1 MAFTLRRNELLPG
14 QKRMGIG
21 PVVADIGLIGW
32 FIFSL
37 FPIVWMVILALKNAE
52 EQTTTYF
59 QFSPTWSN
67 FATVVSDKGTQMT
80 SVDFK
85 TSLLTSLINC
95 RVRRGSVEVQGQQ
108 RSDVPDAVLPVRP
121 GADGDRAAVRDLQPD
136 RAVRHEGRHDLGSAA
151 GHHAAGGLDP
161 ALVLRGPAR
170 GSRAGRATRRLHPQ
184 KGFRHGRAAHRPS
197 RYRRSGTARVHLRL
211 EQLCIPADSGRQ
223 QCGHGH
229 RRDHEVPRRWRPGV
243 LQPDRRGGD
252 HRGPAAANTRADHSA
267 VSGSGP
273 FLRGGESLMATV
285 SLANLRKTFGKV
297 TAVDDLSVDIA
308 DGEFFVILGPSGA
321 GKTTTLKSV
330 AGLVDID
337 AGSVHIGGVDMTLV
351 EPYHRNVAMAF
362 ESYALYPQKTVSE
375 NLASPLKS
383 GRTGKY
389 TEAQRT
395 ERINQVTTTLGI
407 NHLLKRFPRE
417 LSNGQRQRVALG
429 RVLVRPADVYLLD
442 EPLSHLDAKLRAA
455 MRAELKQLG
464 AMSNTTTVYVTHDYQ
479 EALALGD
486 RIAVLREGRLVQIG
500 TPEEIWRR
508 PADTFVA
515 RSLGQPEI
523 NLVDGLVDDDRIR
536 LGDGSFDVPVPAN
549 TKVERG
555 DRVQVG
561 LRPCDLHVDDTAADD
576 DIHGRVKLAERLGRN
591 VELTVDVGG
600 AELIVLS
607 SGREGHDEGMEV
619 NLTVADSD
627 VHVFASGDGHQPRLT
642 SADRDSTLE
651 AAQ

>member
-1 MAFTLRRNELLPG
+1 
-14 QKRMGIG
+14 
-21 PVVADIGLIGW
+21 
-32 FIFSL
+32 
-37 FPIVWMVILALKNAE
+37 
-52 EQTTTYF
+52 
-59 QFSPTWSN
+59 
-67 FATVVSDKGTQMT
+67 
-80 SVDFK
+80 
-85 TSLLTSLINC
+85 
-95 RVRRGSVEVQGQQ
+95 
-108 RSDVPDAVLPVRP
+108 
-121 GADGDRAAVRDLQPD
+121 
-136 RAVRHEGRHDLGSAA
+136 
-151 GHHAAGGLDP
+151 
-161 ALVLRGPAR
+161 
-170 GSRAGRATRRLHPQ
+170 
-184 KGFRHGRAAHRPS
+184 
-197 RYRRSGTARVHLRL
+197 
-211 EQLCIPADSGRQ
+211 
-223 QCGHGH
+223 
-229 RRDHEVPRRWRPGV
+229 
-243 LQPDRRGGD
+243 
-252 HRGPAAANTRADHSA
+252 
-267 VSGSGP
+267 
-273 FLRGGESLMATV
+273 MATL
-285 SLANLRKTFGKV
+285 SIANLRKTYGKTV
-297 TAVDDLSVDIA
+297 AVDDLTVDIR

-321 GKTTTLKSV
+321 GKTTTLKSI

-337 AGSVHIGGVDMTLV
+337 QGSVHIDGVDLTQV
-351 EPYHRNVAMAF
+351 EPYQRNVAMAF

-389 TEAQRT
+389 TEQDRVT
-395 ERINQVTTTLGI
+395 RIDQVTTTLGI
-407 NHLLKRFPRE
+407 NQLLKRFPRE

-500 TPEEIWRR
+500 TPEQIWRQ

-515 RSLGQPEI
+515 RALGQPEI
-523 NLVDGLVDDDRIR
+523 NLLDGVVDDGRIR
-536 LGDGSFDVPVPAN
+536 LGNGSFDVPVPADAN
-549 TKVERG
+549 VQRG

-561 LRPCDLHVDDTAADD
+561 LRPCDLHVDDSAAGD

-600 AELIVLS
+600 AELIVLA

-619 NLTVADSD
+619 NLHVADSD

-642 SADRDSTLE
+642 TADRDSTLE